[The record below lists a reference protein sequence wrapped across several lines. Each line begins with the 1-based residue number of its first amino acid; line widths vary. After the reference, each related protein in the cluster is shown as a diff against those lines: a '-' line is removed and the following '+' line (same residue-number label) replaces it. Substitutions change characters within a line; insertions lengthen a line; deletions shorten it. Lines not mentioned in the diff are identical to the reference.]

1 MHKRKLAPEACA
13 ELKRLKITSNHDEQN
28 IAQPQT
34 PIQHHHHHHHPS
46 HNQQQ
51 QQEHLLQQMR
61 TQLAPSPRRQLMHL
75 QQQHANANARGR
87 ATHHQ
92 PHHTQLLHPPSQH
105 PLHAHAGLQRV
116 DQNVGGAQQQPYA
129 SINQLLARLHSER
142 VRAGA
147 REQWRDDDECD
158 EQMSEDVCDYEL

>member
-13 ELKRLKITSNHDEQN
+13 ELKRLKITSNYDEQN
-28 IAQPQT
+28 NALSPQIQM
-34 PIQHHHHHHHPS
+34 PQQQHHHPPPH
-46 HNQQQ
+46 QQQ
-51 QQEHLLQQMR
+51 QQEHLWQQMR
-61 TQLAPSPRRQLMHL
+61 QQLAPSPRRQLMHL
-75 QQQHANANARGR
+75 QQQHANANARAR